1 MKRLAWS
8 ILVLLPL
15 AASADEIYRSVDEN
29 GIVIYSDRPT
39 PNSEEITINAPRPSS
54 SANSASQAA
63 QPRPS
68 TAGSRLVA
76 ELPPPQRQPAEIA
89 ANRAANCEI
98 ARQTAETYNNSR
110 RLFRTLPDGERE
122 YLDDEEL
129 LAARAS
135 AESDVAYWCD

>member
-1 MKRLAWS
+1 MTRLAWS
-8 ILVLLPL
+8 LLALLPL
-15 AASADEIYRSVDEN
+15 GATADEIYRSVDEN
-29 GIVIYSDRPT
+29 GIVAYSDRPT
-39 PNSEEITINAPRPSS
+39 ANSEEIVVKAQRPSS
-54 SANSASQAA
+54 SAQDSTPPT
-63 QPRPS
+63 QPRPT

-76 ELPPPQRQPAEIA
+76 ELPQRQRPPAEIA
-89 ANRAANCEI
+89 ANRAANCEV

-122 YLDDEEL
+122 YLSDEEL